1 MHLKVKNVG
10 QLAKSHIMYTD
21 TEIEEAAADHFLSVI
36 TFSLVNYSK
45 QDCVVLNAC
54 GVFTLHKIICRR
66 CNFTL
71 EKKQQQ
77 KNNMESLTANVS
89 SM

>member
-1 MHLKVKNVG
+1 
-10 QLAKSHIMYTD
+10 MYTD

>member
-1 MHLKVKNVG
+1 MKTVRAEGTWASYKLCYVHLKVKNVG

-45 QDCVVLNAC
+45 QDCVVLNTC
-54 GVFTLHKIICRR
+54 V
-66 CNFTL
+66 
-71 EKKQQQ
+71 
-77 KNNMESLTANVS
+77 
-89 SM
+89 